1 MMEKADIPSRPESGN
16 ELESEPAG
24 LPGLRRRQSELIA
37 ALFADASKLHQDG
50 RFREAEYIYKQILA
64 TPLDH
69 FDCLHPLGV
78 ALHQLGDHARAVR
91 LIAQAL
97 KKSARRDCLE

>member
-1 MMEKADIPSRPESGN
+1 M
-16 ELESEPAG
+16 
-24 LPGLRRRQSELIA
+24 IA